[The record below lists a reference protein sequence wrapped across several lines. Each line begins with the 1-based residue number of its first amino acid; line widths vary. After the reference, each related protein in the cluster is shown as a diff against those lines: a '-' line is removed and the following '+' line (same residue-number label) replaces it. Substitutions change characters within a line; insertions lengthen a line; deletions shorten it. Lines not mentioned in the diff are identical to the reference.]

1 MGGSA
6 FELVSGAFRMAAVV
20 LAACGLVLVFLDINA
35 PSDPSALRRRL
46 TAIWRAIAALS
57 ARDVPGFAVA
67 GAMRAV
73 DRFVVYWFEQS
84 ERNVVTAGTF
94 TLLVFIAVPI
104 AALFNW
110 LHGGSP
116 TLLLILSGCA
126 VATIAL
132 AILSELKRLPAFTSA
147 LSALLFAAIFLVVP
161 IYTFISL
168 TDLALAMP
176 IGQGA
181 LASFLLMPLLYI
193 ACHSAILL
201 GAGMSA
207 APVAS
212 LQATGGRRLATLFI
226 AVLPL
231 AYLGTFGVL
240 LAWHLLEPGSPIP
253 STWRALLATSGCG
266 ALAAAYVGYLATP
279 RPRTTASPGW
289 VTGRVALGLL
299 AACALAVAIKLLA
312 GSSFGKPSVLSA
324 VPLVAPI
331 LLIVLVVLALCSKA
345 ILSFAHALPGAGG
358 LSERPYRMA
367 GILILLV
374 AAGAGWA
381 SVAL

>member
-1 MGGSA
+1 MDDGLIDLAARIS
-6 FELVSGAFRMAAVV
+6 RIAAVA
-20 LAACGLVLVFLDINA
+20 LTACGLVLIFLDVNA
-35 PSDPSALRRRL
+35 PSESSDLRRRL
-46 TAIWRAIAALS
+46 TAIWRAIAELP
-57 ARDVPGFAVA
+57 AREIPGFAMA
-67 GAMRAV
+67 GAMRTV

-94 TLLVFIAVPI
+94 TLIVFIAIPI
-104 AALFNW
+104 AALLNW
-110 LHGGSP
+110 LRGGSP
-116 TLLLILSGCA
+116 TLLLILLGCA

-132 AILSELKRLPAFTSA
+132 AILSELKRLPAFTGV

-161 IYTFISL
+161 IYAFISL

-181 LASFLLMPLLYI
+181 LVSLLLMPLLYV

-201 GAGMSA
+201 GTGMSA

-212 LQATGGRRLATLFI
+212 LQATGGRRLATLFT

-231 AYLGTFGVL
+231 AYLATFGVL
-240 LAWHLLEPGSPIP
+240 LVWHLLEPELPMP
-253 STWRALLATSGCG
+253 SSWRTLLTTSGCG

-279 RPRTTASPGW
+279 RPRAAASPAW

-299 AACALAVAIKLLA
+299 VACALGIAIRLLGGWSA
-312 GSSFGKPSVLSA
+312 GKPFVLSA
-324 VPLVAPI
+324 VPLIAPA
-331 LLIVLVVLALCSKA
+331 LLLATIVLALCSKA
-345 ILSFAHALPGAGG
+345 VLSMAHALPGAGG
-358 LSERPYRMA
+358 IGERPYRMA

-374 AAGAGWA
+374 AAATGWV